1 MRKDKPVL
9 KTLRV
14 YETPCAEVS
23 FISQA
28 FFFCPAIIPYSE
40 LADYQDSD
48 KILGCFL
55 INIDLSCAKTLDF
68 FPQKSNLRDVLPRH
82 SDFIYIC
89 FEFG

>member
-1 MRKDKPVL
+1 MQKFHLLARL
-9 KTLRV
+9 
-14 YETPCAEVS
+14 
-23 FISQA
+23 

-89 FEFG
+89 FEFGQ